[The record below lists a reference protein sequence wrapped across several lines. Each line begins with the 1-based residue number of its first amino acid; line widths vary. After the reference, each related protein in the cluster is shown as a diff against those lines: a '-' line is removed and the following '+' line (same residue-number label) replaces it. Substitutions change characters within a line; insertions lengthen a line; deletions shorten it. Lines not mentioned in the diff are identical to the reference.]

1 MLAGELR
8 EALRWWGSGGGVHRV
23 DLCSKT
29 KGFLTVGSAQVDQPS
44 GGRGRRERGSLS
56 RWPCLL
62 HLARG
67 DISALAGRAGF

>member
-1 MLAGELR
+1 MN
-8 EALRWWGSGGGVHRV
+8 
-23 DLCSKT
+23 LCSKT
-29 KGFLTVGSAQVDQPS
+29 GGSWTVGSAQADQPS

-67 DISALAGRAGF
+67 DISAVAGRAGFDPLRTRAGGKFRTAASPD